1 MHQRRRYK
9 NPPIEEA
16 ICEFHF
22 SPSQD
27 WDFTIPGKLHTEL
40 SEEYT
45 GKPQEQKVV
54 EVGLETQGGKP
65 PNLRYGEGLA
75 KVQLV
80 TEDGKRMIGVGPD
93 ILSVHIMRPYQ
104 STAHPGQSGWDEFYP
119 RIQKAIEAYWKV
131 SEPIGVKRIGIRYI
145 NKIVIPRIKARVE
158 NYLKCAL
165 QDVNGLPDQIFSF
178 MSRTEYNYQDNVRL
192 VLLQG
197 SIETPPNNVGFLLD
211 LDVIWQN
218 ADPITRDDALTK
230 VSELREREREAFE
243 TVITDKARELFDAI
257 D

>member
-1 MHQRRRYK
+1 M
-9 NPPIEEA
+9 
-16 ICEFHF
+16 
-22 SPSQD
+22 
-27 WDFTIPGKLHTEL
+27 
-40 SEEYT
+40 
-45 GKPQEQKVV
+45 
-54 EVGLETQGGKP
+54 ETQGGKP

-93 ILSVHIMRPYQ
+93 VLSVHIMRPYQ
-104 STAHPGQSGWDEFYP
+104 STTHPDQSGWDEFYP
-119 RIQKAIEAYWKV
+119 RILKAIEAYWKV

-145 NKIVIPRIKARVE
+145 NKIVIPQINVRVE

-165 QDVNGLPDQIFSF
+165 QDINGLPDHVNSY

-211 LDVIWQN
+211 LDVIWQD

-230 VSELREREREAFE
+230 VSELRECEREAFE
-243 TVITDKARELFDAI
+243 TVITDKARGLFDAT